1 VKGSL
6 SNGIVSDN
14 IENIDTT
21 VRENAKYKKL
31 LTKNIQEIQD
41 TIRRQNLR
49 IIGIEE
55 RKDSQIKGQVNIF
68 NKIIEEN
75 FPTLKKEMP

>member
-1 VKGSL
+1 MKGSL